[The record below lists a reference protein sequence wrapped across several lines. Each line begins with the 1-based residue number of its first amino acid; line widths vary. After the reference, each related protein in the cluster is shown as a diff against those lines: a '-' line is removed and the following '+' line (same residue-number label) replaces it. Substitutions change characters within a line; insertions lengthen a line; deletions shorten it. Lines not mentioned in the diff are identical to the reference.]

1 MTEKQGDKVI
11 PQPQKDEP
19 STFGLVSEWLGL
31 SSPKTRDTSN
41 KPLFGADGEGI
52 KYDAVVQGGINN
64 CFFMAPLSSVAQAY
78 PQVIRES
85 IKQNSDGS
93 YTVTFAG
100 ARDKPQLVQPLTME
114 EQRKFAQTG
123 PGGVWP
129 AVMEKAFGQYL
140 KNNPDERERILG
152 HSAGWFLDSAQ
163 EYADSGKATEVLKL
177 LTGYMPGGIKL
188 KDSHNVDGVQSLLQD
203 NFKDGKALPV
213 VAGIAAGNETALSKG
228 LHPEHDYSVLG
239 YADGIVTVR
248 DPRGRTELNIS
259 GKRMESKEGV
269 FKMTVQDFAK
279 AFDEV
284 LVGRNKPVL
293 GGNGALIMK
302 PLRLKP

>member
-1 MTEKQGDKVI
+1 MTDKQGDKVI
-11 PQPQKDEP
+11 PQPQRDEP
-19 STFGLVSEWLGL
+19 STLGLVSEWLGL

-41 KPLFGADGEGI
+41 KPLFGADGKGI
-52 KYDAVVQGGINN
+52 RYDAVVQGDINN
-64 CFFMAPLSSVAQAY
+64 CFFMAPLASVAQAE
-78 PQVIRES
+78 PNIIRDS

-93 YTVTFAG
+93 FTVTFAG
-100 ARDKPQLVQPLTME
+100 AKDKPQLVQALTIE

-123 PGGVWP
+123 TGGVWP

-140 KNNPDERERILG
+140 KNNPEERDRILG

-163 EYADSGKATEVLKL
+163 EYADSGKATEVMKL

-188 KDSHNVDGVQSLLQD
+188 KDSHNVEGVQRLLQD

-213 VAGIAAGNETALSKG
+213 VAGIAAGNETALAKG
-228 LHPEHDYSVLG
+228 LHPEHDYSVLD
-239 YADGIVTVR
+239 YADGMVTVR
-248 DPRGRTELNIS
+248 DPRGRTELNTARRS
-259 GKRMESKEGV
+259 MDSKDGV
-269 FKMTVQDFAK
+269 FKMTVRDFAK

-284 LVGRNKPVL
+284 LVGRDRPIL